1 MQNEEGGG
9 GEQEGG
15 EEFQGGHNLCSK
27 DGQM

>member
-1 MQNEEGGG
+1 MQNEGGG

>member
-9 GEQEGG
+9 EEQEGG